1 MKALTFSIKF
11 YTAQFKD
18 HAQKMTRKTY
28 LIPLPST
35 VAGIFGAILGISRDE
50 LARISENILAGA
62 EMKSLGGR
70 IVTFSRIFK
79 IDRSYK
85 DLLNLLH
92 LYYSGVKIY
101 KEINILKD
109 IQSLL
114 PIKESE
120 ELYLPEYKFAVAST
134 DERLIEEG
142 YKRIE
147 NLEFEYEIFGGN
159 DYHLVEYIGK
169 PKYARLEKSYE
180 GYGYCAREDFNKI
193 ESNSFSIVRDI
204 ELITK
209 KELPV
214 ILPVQVLANV
224 NKEFLQVYG
233 AKIISKRELEVVNDE
248 ESKIFV
254 YNVKPF
260 LIKGN

>member
-28 LIPLPST
+28 LIPPPSA
-35 VAGIFGAILGISRDE
+35 VAGIFGAILGIGRDE
-50 LARISENILAGA
+50 LAKRSENIFAGA
-62 EMKSLGGR
+62 EMKFLGGR

-79 IDRSYK
+79 IDRSFK
-85 DLLNLLH
+85 DLLKLLH
-92 LYYSGVKIY
+92 LYYSGVKIH
-101 KEINILKD
+101 KKTNVIKD

-120 ELYLPEYKFAVAST
+120 ELYLPEYKFAVASA
-134 DERLIEEG
+134 DERLIDEG

-159 DYHLVEYIGK
+159 DYHLVDYIGK
-169 PKYARLEKSYE
+169 PKYAWLEKSYE
-180 GYGYCAREDFNKI
+180 GYGYCPREDFSNI
-193 ESNSFSIVRDI
+193 EASSFSYVRDVG
-204 ELITK
+204 LISGK
-209 KELPV
+209 NLPV
-214 ILPVQVLANV
+214 VLPVHFLANV
-224 NKEFLQVYG
+224 NKDFLQVYG
-233 AKIISKRELEVVNDE
+233 AKIISKREQDVVNDG

-260 LIKGN
+260 LV